1 MGLSFDLAHLWLHCD
16 FLHRASLG
24 FHSVQQ
30 ASQTPSISCKSMTHH
45 LYEFVCGCWA
55 KMTHHCFVCGCWA
68 KMKWCQ
74 CGEAAYGNKDCQL
87 PGWPA
92 HKRNFSSHQTKI
104 ILQKTVLVD
113 DVLPIIMT
121 FSQEL
126 RDAIPHF
133 TPPANRTEG
142 DDIKLL
148 FHFFLDEVLH
158 RGHLQ
163 RMHYRPHTTRNT
175 EKLHS
180 AWWIP
185 FTKGISWCNMTCA
198 EKRKHV
204 RQWLFMK
211 LSNDPDLQVM
221 SPGPR
226 ANRVK
231 NQMKWVGFDI
241 TDAELDVIVN
251 SMFSQYEA
259 QQWIYFLIFL
269 L

>member
-1 MGLSFDLAHLWLHCD
+1 
-16 FLHRASLG
+16 
-24 FHSVQQ
+24 
-30 ASQTPSISCKSMTHH
+30 MTHH

-74 CGEAAYGNKDCQL
+74 CGEAAYCNKDCQL

-92 HKRNFSSHQTKI
+92 HKRNCSSHQTKI
-104 ILQKTVLVD
+104 ILEKTVLVD

-133 TPPANRTEG
+133 TPPAVRTEG

-148 FHFFLDEVLH
+148 FQFFLDEVSR

-163 RMHYRPHTTRNT
+163 RMHYRPHTTWNT

-180 AWWIP
+180 AWWVP
-185 FTKGISWCNMTCA
+185 FTKGISWCTMNRA
-198 EKRKHV
+198 AKRKHI

-211 LSNDPDLQVM
+211 FSSDHHRQVM
-221 SPGPR
+221 SPGPGGV
-226 ANRVK
+226 RVK
-231 NQMKWVGFDI
+231 NQMKWEGFDI
-241 TDAELDVIVN
+241 TDRELDDIVN
-251 SMFSQYEA
+251 SMFSRYEA
-259 QQWIYFLIFL
+259 R
-269 L
+269 